1 MLYLLSEMTI
11 SFSMPYGISYINILL
26 GNKFA
31 FNFIIMLYLLY
42 FRLLYINLCDIIISE
57 NETKELLS
65 MENTKVINEIKRR
78 FKILEKTYGLMP
90 TVAKEFIE
98 KQTLYKSEF
107 GGILYWLDD
116 DEKQMIEKIE
126 KEKGIKVYHV
136 ILSHMEFGDIYSLFY
151 ISKDEEEWELD
162 REDLSYGT
170 PFVYA
175 HNATDNYCS
184 EFGSIGICGR
194 FGGLCRT
201 A

>member
-1 MLYLLSEMTI
+1 
-11 SFSMPYGISYINILL
+11 MPYGIMYINLFLTIE
-26 GNKFA
+26 FA
-31 FNFIIMLYLLY
+31 FNFIFIPYLRGFSLIYISLYG
-42 FRLLYINLCDIIISE
+42 IIISE

-65 MENTKVINEIKRR
+65 MENTKVMNEIKRR
-78 FKILEKTYGLMP
+78 FKILEKTYRLMP

-116 DEKQMIEKIE
+116 EEKQMIEKIE

-151 ISKDEEEWELD
+151 ISKNEEEWEID
-162 REDLSYGT
+162 REDLSDGT